1 MEGFHVCDPPM
12 EPRSASAPTE
22 WQCPECG
29 RWWDAVAAT
38 PPEVAPTYDFLTH
51 QGIVPA
57 RWAPRDGG

>member
-1 MEGFHVCDPPM
+1 MEAIHVCDPPM
-12 EPRSASAPTE
+12 EQRSASDPTE

-29 RWWDAVAAT
+29 TWWDVQVGV

-57 RWAPRDGG
+57 RWVQRT